1 MEIVVSDVQSTLLPF
16 GVSSEVSMA
25 TPHHSS
31 DIETG
36 KIAAYVEPPDS
47 RNAENAQGS
56 NVAVIA
62 IHGVGQHAPGASA
75 EAIATLLLSMD
86 KTGHEEGSAD
96 ELRQAHQGKKSPLY
110 SGFEIDSID
119 VPLRPV
125 LSPPVDAEEANERYQ
140 EGLFERLW
148 GIFDE
153 RRGFLSET
161 RKRKGGSLP
170 RPPVG
175 YEPRELREG
184 EPDRG
189 NYGYRFMITQL
200 AGYEGA
206 VDRDFQ
212 TFRLEGKRNA
222 NSAAPTVHIY
232 DAHYADLSKPQSN
245 IVAFFFVFYQLLF
258 HLASLSLLAVYW
270 TEAENVTIDEKRRWR
285 WRIVAS
291 LHATSVRLL
300 TMFVPI
306 LNAVLLEIA
315 CSAFLDKAQG
325 KAWPYISCLV
335 AGVLGLAATFI
346 VLRTLGS
353 PPRPVLWALVPFLGA
368 GVGMLIL
375 GGLACLYNSIFHPG
389 VGFSQILLL
398 INWLTI
404 SGALLGWVGWMFNQ
418 LRPGALAL
426 SIVLY
431 AGNAGWF
438 LFYLL
443 PRANGQ
449 FAVASLWAVQWIF
462 GELLISWIL
471 CLLCAFFTRP
481 LAIFCTQTVR
491 PRPEKDETVERAERR
506 AEERSA
512 RAVAA
517 FRTGRFAFSIPA
529 ILFVI
534 VTCALWSG
542 IVAYGSCKLK
552 TFDAVTLDTAKSG
565 LSTHPIPT
573 KLIPDICAV
582 SLWMELIDKT
592 SKAPEEEIDKSYQ
605 APECHELKNPAP
617 DLKKSTPDHTNFWT
631 NCLKGL
637 LLVSIT
643 PALPLTTIIFAACLL
658 LLIWAALPSIVFEL
672 KPKWTKNA
680 TVERMRG
687 LGKWL
692 SRGLDNTAILTRLLW
707 VAIVPIPLV
716 FFALDWRILQNIA
729 HDPRI
734 LQNIVHDR
742 PAWEKYVNIASH
754 YTLPLIEKTG
764 FVLAVSASAIFGFI
778 LKYLTTILDTILD
791 VDNYLRT
798 SPLKA
803 TPRAK
808 IAERI
813 TSLLR
818 YIARQTDDQGRPYY
832 SKLIIV
838 AHSLGSMV
846 TTDLL
851 RYLER
856 SGKGAPDPGLA
867 RYDFRT
873 PPEKKC
879 AHPLPIYVFSMGS
892 PLRQLLNRFFPHL
905 YWWVSDTPDNSL
917 EDLGNPIG
925 PPMPGITS
933 PLPRTDE
940 MNVTHW
946 SNAYRSGD
954 YIGRSLWVGQWMQR
968 NGSGDPKQPPDKAN
982 APLPLSRD
990 EMCIGLGAHT
1000 HYWDRSAPDIA
1011 ARLDELITL

>member
-1 MEIVVSDVQSTLLPF
+1 MSSTLLPF

-25 TPHHSS
+25 IPHHGS

-62 IHGVGQHAPGASA
+62 IHGVGRHAPGASA
-75 EAIATLLLSMD
+75 EAVATLLLSME
-86 KTGHEEGSAD
+86 KTGHEEHNAD
-96 ELRQAHQGKKSPLY
+96 ELRQADQAKKSPLY

-125 LSPPVDAEEANERYQ
+125 LSPPEDAGKANERYQ
-140 EGLFERLW
+140 QGLFARVW

-161 RKRKGGSLP
+161 RNRKGGSLP
-170 RPPVG
+170 PPPTG
-175 YEPRELREG
+175 YDRRELREG

-189 NYGYRFMITQL
+189 EYAYRFMITQL
-200 AGYEGA
+200 AGYEGE

-212 TFRLEGKRNA
+212 TFRLEGKRKA
-222 NSAAPTVHIY
+222 YSAASTVHIY
-232 DAHYADLSKPQSN
+232 DAHYSDLSKPQSD
-245 IVAFFFVFYQLLF
+245 IVAFFFAFYQLLF

-270 TEAENVTIDEKRRWR
+270 TEAENVTADTNRRWR
-285 WRIVAS
+285 WRMVAS
-291 LHATSVRLL
+291 LHATAVRLL

-306 LNAVLLEIA
+306 LNVVLLEIA
-315 CSAFLDKAQG
+315 CSAFLDKTQG
-325 KAWPYISCLV
+325 KTWLPLV
-335 AGVLGLAATFI
+335 SLAVAALLGLIATFI
-346 VLRTLGS
+346 LLRKLGS
-353 PPRPVLWALVPFLGA
+353 PPRPALWALVPFLGA
-368 GVGMLIL
+368 GGGILIL
-375 GGLACLYNSIFHPG
+375 GGLACAYNSAFHPA
-389 VGFSQILLL
+389 VSFSETLLML
-398 INWLTI
+398 GWLTI
-404 SGALLGWVGWMFNQ
+404 AGVMLGWIAQMFNQ
-418 LRPGALAL
+418 LRPGAFAL
-426 SIVLY
+426 SIVLF
-431 AGNAGWF
+431 AVNAAWF

-443 PRANGQ
+443 PRAHTQ
-449 FAVASLWAVQWIF
+449 FAVASLWAVQWVF
-462 GELLISWIL
+462 GELLLSWIL
-471 CLLCAFFTRP
+471 CLLCAFFTAP

-491 PRPEKDETVERAERR
+491 PQEGETQERAKER
-506 AEERSA
+506 AA
-512 RAVAA
+512 RAIAA

-542 IVAYGSCKLK
+542 IVAYGSYKLK
-552 TFDAVTLDTAKSG
+552 TFDAVNLDTAELG
-565 LSTHPIPT
+565 LSTHSIPT

-582 SLWMELIDKT
+582 SLWMERIG
-592 SKAPEEEIDKSYQ
+592 KSYKAAEEPVDSSYE
-605 APECHELKNPAP
+605 APECDETKQQTS
-617 DLKKSTPDHTNFWT
+617 DRTTFWT
-631 NCLKGL
+631 NYLKGL

-643 PALPLTTIIFAACLL
+643 PALPLTMTIFAACLL

-672 KPKWTKNA
+672 KPEWTENA
-680 TVERMRG
+680 TAERMRR

-707 VAIVPIPLV
+707 VAIVPLPLLL
-716 FFALDWRILQNIA
+716 FALDWRILQNIL
-729 HDPRI
+729 H
-734 LQNIVHDR
+734 QR
-742 PAWEKYVNIASH
+742 PGWEKYVNIAS
-754 YTLPLIEKTG
+754 YFTLPLIEKTG
-764 FVLAVSASAIFGFI
+764 FVLAVSASAVFGFI
-778 LKYLTTILDTILD
+778 LKYLTSILDTLLD

-798 SPLKA
+798 SPLDE

-818 YIARQTDDQGRPYY
+818 YIARQTDDQGQPYY

-867 RYDFRT
+867 RYNFR
-873 PPEKKC
+873 PCPEKKC
-879 AHPLPIYVFSMGS
+879 DHPLPIYVFSMGS

-905 YWWVSDTPDNSL
+905 YWWVSDIPDNSL
-917 EDLGNPIG
+917 EDLGNPTG

-933 PLPRTDE
+933 PIPRTDE

-968 NGSGDPKQPPDKAN
+968 NGSGDPRQPPDKAN
-982 APLPLSRD
+982 TPPPLSRD

-1011 ARLDELITL
+1011 VRLDELITS

>member
-1 MEIVVSDVQSTLLPF
+1 M
-16 GVSSEVSMA
+16 
-25 TPHHSS
+25 PHHIPEDQGQRSPLIEQSDSGHAGSS
-31 DIETG
+31 HAG
-36 KIAAYVEPPDS
+36 SNQAG
-47 RNAENAQGS
+47 NAQGP

-62 IHGVGQHAPGASA
+62 IHGVGRHAPGASA
-75 EAIATLLLSMD
+75 EAVATLLLSID
-86 KTGHEEGSAD
+86 KAGKEEGSAD
-96 ELRQAHQGKKSPLY
+96 EPTRADEAKKSPLY
-110 SGFEIDSID
+110 SGFEIKSVD
-119 VPLRPV
+119 VALRHV
-125 LSPPVDAEEANERYQ
+125 LSPPEDAENANERHQ
-140 EGLFERLW
+140 QGLFARLW
-148 GIFDE
+148 GLFDE

-161 RKRKGGSLP
+161 RKGKGGS
-170 RPPVG
+170 PVG
-175 YEPRELREG
+175 YDTSELRKD

-189 NYGYRFMITQL
+189 NYAYRFMITQL
-200 AGYEGA
+200 AGYEGE

-212 TFRLEGKRNA
+212 TVRLEGKRKA
-222 NSAAPTVHIY
+222 NSPAPTVHIY
-232 DAHYADLSKPQSN
+232 DAHYSDLSKPQSN
-245 IVAFFFVFYQLLF
+245 IVAFFFAFYQLLF

-270 TEAENVTIDEKRRWR
+270 TEAENVTIDQKRRWR

-306 LNAVLLEIA
+306 LNVVLLEIA
-315 CSAFLDKAQG
+315 CSAFIDKTQG
-325 KAWPYISCLV
+325 EAWLPLASLAVAALLGLV
-335 AGVLGLAATFI
+335 ATFLL
-346 VLRTLGS
+346 LRKLGS
-353 PPRPVLWALVPFLGA
+353 PPRPVLWALVPFLGV
-368 GVGMLIL
+368 GVGILIL
-375 GGLACLYNSIFHPG
+375 GGLACVYNSIFHPA
-389 VGFSQILLL
+389 VCFSQTLLL

-404 SGALLGWVGWMFNQ
+404 AGVMLGWIAWKFNQ
-418 LRPGALAL
+418 LRPGAFAL

-431 AGNAGWF
+431 AVNAGGF

-443 PRANGQ
+443 PRAHSQ
-449 FAVASLWAVQWIF
+449 FAMASLWAVQRIF
-462 GELLISWIL
+462 GELLLSWVC
-471 CLLCAFFTRP
+471 CLLCALFTAS

-491 PRPEKDETVERAERR
+491 PVEDETRERANERR
-506 AEERSA
+506 A
-512 RAVAA
+512 RAIAA
-517 FRTGRFAFSIPA
+517 FRTGRFAFSVPA
-529 ILFVI
+529 ILFVV

-542 IVAYGSCKLK
+542 IVAYGSYKLK
-552 TFDAVTLDTAKSG
+552 TFDAVTLDAAQSG
-565 LSTHPIPT
+565 LSTRAVPT
-573 KLIPDICAV
+573 KLIPDICPV
-582 SLWMELIDKT
+582 TLWMHHIDQH
-592 SKAPEEEIDKSYQ
+592 Y
-605 APECHELKNPAP
+605 PECDPNKPPP
-617 DLKKSTPDHTNFWT
+617 DYTAFWT
-631 NCLKGL
+631 NYLKGL
-637 LLVSIT
+637 LLVSVT
-643 PALPLTTIIFAACLL
+643 PSLPLTMIIFAACLL
-658 LLIWAALPSIVFEL
+658 LLIWAALPSIIFEL
-672 KPKWTKNA
+672 KPEWTKNA
-680 TVERMRG
+680 AAERMRC

-707 VAIVPIPLV
+707 AAIVPLPLL
-716 FFALDWRILQNIA
+716 FFVLDWRILHERA
-729 HDPRI
+729 
-734 LQNIVHDR
+734 
-742 PAWEKYVNIASH
+742 AWEEYVNIASH
-754 YTLPLIEKTG
+754 YTLPLIEKVG
-764 FVLAVSASAIFGFI
+764 LVLAVSAAAVFGFI
-778 LKYLTTILDTILD
+778 LKYLTTILDTLLD

-798 SPLKA
+798 SPLGA

-856 SGKGAPDPGLA
+856 SGKDAPDPGLA

-879 AHPLPIYVFSMGS
+879 ALPLPIYVFSMGS

-917 EDLGNPIG
+917 KDLGNTVG

-968 NGSGDPKQPPDKAN
+968 NASGDSKKRSGNVQ
-982 APLPLSRD
+982 APAPRACD

-1011 ARLDELITL
+1011 VRLDRLITHGTASRVGGYTEDW